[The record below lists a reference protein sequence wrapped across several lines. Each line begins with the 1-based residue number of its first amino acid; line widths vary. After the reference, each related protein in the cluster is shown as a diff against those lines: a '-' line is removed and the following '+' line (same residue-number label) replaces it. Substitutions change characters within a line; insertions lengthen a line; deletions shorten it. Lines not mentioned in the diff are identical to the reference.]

1 MILGK
6 NEPQSPDIE
15 ALLRVERRPIA
26 QSELLRARAFARVR
40 KAMVDPSLAVSTGFG
55 FAFPRFVWPSA
66 AIVVFV
72 AVAAAAVRMQYHAS
86 APAAVS
92 APRAVPA
99 GVVPASG
106 GASPIRLTPTPPTSV
121 SAATTTAVAAPAPVL
136 SDGAKSP
143 RVLAKASDA
152 TAPSTAL
159 TSSVFSSEGYAQELA
174 VLQPARSAIARGDF
188 AAALQAVSEHSR
200 LFPSGLLGEER
211 DALRVRA
218 LSGLH
223 RGEEANRAV
232 AAFRHRY
239 PRSVFLK
246 SIDPQVK
253 VSP

>member
-6 NEPQSPDIE
+6 NEPLSPDIE

-55 FAFPRFVWPSA
+55 FAFPRFVWPST
-66 AIVVFV
+66 AIVVFG

-86 APAAVS
+86 VPAAVS
-92 APRAVPA
+92 APRPVPA
-99 GVVPASG
+99 AVVPASG
-106 GASPIRLTPTPPTSV
+106 GASPIRLPISV
-121 SAATTTAVAAPAPVL
+121 SAATTTAVATPAPVS

-223 RGEEANRAV
+223 RSEEANRAV
-232 AAFRHRY
+232 AAFRRRY